1 MSEKNFV
8 GSDAI
13 CCIVEHA
20 DIGLVP
26 IGDLSV
32 AQLPVVI
39 VISAESDRI
48 NPRARECR
56 IVCCGDRFVAFVD
69 RLRRRNQLLCPAAA
83 WVRLVRVTVA

>member
-26 IGDLSV
+26 IGALSV
-32 AQLPVVI
+32 AQLPVVV
-39 VISAESDRI
+39 VIAPKAI
-48 NPRARECR
+48 A
-56 IVCCGDRFVAFVD
+56 
-69 RLRRRNQLLCPAAA
+69 
-83 WVRLVRVTVA
+83 